1 MRAGAARG
9 GRAGG
14 GGACGGGL
22 GGGGGVGVGGSEC
35 GVGVGVW
42 RGRRG
47 GDGGGVGGECGAGG
61 PMRTPSHLAQAV
73 DVPRPRRQ
81 HSPDAAPHVMP
92 VQCLLLTPLVHL
104 AHVCTE
110 PGLDEA

>member
-1 MRAGAARG
+1 
-9 GRAGG
+9 
-14 GGACGGGL
+14 
-22 GGGGGVGVGGSEC
+22 
-35 GVGVGVW
+35 
-42 RGRRG
+42 
-47 GDGGGVGGECGAGG
+47 
-61 PMRTPSHLAQAV
+61 MRTPSHLAQAV

>member
-14 GGACGGGL
+14 GGAC

-73 DVPRPRRQ
+73 DVPRLRYP
-81 HSPDAAPHVMP
+81 
-92 VQCLLLTPLVHL
+92 
-104 AHVCTE
+104 E
-110 PGLDEA
+110 PIIDSYL